1 MKIRTGI
8 AALFVSLIVTVQG
21 YGQDIYLAAYK
32 KIPSGSTNGVDR
44 ISFSEDSKL
53 MALNDEKGNLIIIET
68 ESSNILKRDPASGK
82 LIFHEFID
90 KDKKLIS
97 VKANGE
103 FFTYPLSSFEKTK
116 GPQAFASPI
125 SVTLDPN
132 QGYLTVL
139 QKNDQIEIFDLKANM
154 TQSRIQT
161 IHAMKNTLFLGFD
174 RFGQQLASINNIGE
188 SYNWEFINQKFVREL
203 KLQSGDYT
211 GSRSVIHS
219 AATSRGSDSFVIGL
233 QEVYFSKTA
242 PQTNQNQANQNTT
255 SGAPPKTPQ
264 NVPGAVTGGMYGAQ
278 PSRQNMVI
286 AYDWATG
293 QEKKRVLVH
302 YRPDGMTV
310 GPTPGVIFYYSR
322 DTKTIF
328 TVNLDKGEVRQSV
341 AVDARPSSIAL
352 SDDGSILAVGTEE
365 GVVHLFEVVRNNPAE
380 IKIITPTINR
390 NYGEQV
396 VQGSSVTVEGKVET
410 TDRITQVVINDQ
422 KAELNFDGTFRS
434 TVNLEPGK
442 NRIRVAAQNTQ
453 SQTISKD
460 LYLNSEPAQQ
470 KNATGDH
477 SKPYN
482 KRIALII
489 GNADYTATSKL
500 RNTLNDAKAMSQTL
514 KGLGFEVITIENG
527 SYETIKNAIYAF
539 GDRIQD
545 VDVSL
550 FFYAGHGIEVDGT
563 NYLVPVDAD
572 IQSHLDVKQKCI
584 PLSGVSNTMEF
595 ANDEGLNMIILDACR
610 NNPFPAGKRG
620 GTGLA
625 RINAPS
631 GTLIA
636 YATDPGS
643 VASDGDGTNGLYTG
657 ELIKQLKI
665 SQRIEDIFMHTRN
678 NVEQLSGGKQRP
690 WEEARLKG
698 IFYLK

>member
-1 MKIRTGI
+1 MKIRVVIVNLLIG
-8 AALFVSLIVTVQG
+8 SIVTIG
-21 YGQDIYLAAYK
+21 AHAQDVYLSAYK
-32 KIPSGSTNGVDR
+32 KFSGGSTDVER
-44 ISFSEDSKL
+44 ISFSEDATIIAVSDK
-53 MALNDEKGNLIIIET
+53 KGNLSLVET
-68 ESSNILKRDPASGK
+68 ESSNVLKKIPASGK
-82 LIFHEFID
+82 IIFQEFLD
-90 KDKKLIS
+90 KDKKFIAVRS
-97 VKANGE
+97 TGQ
-103 FFTYPLSSFEKTK
+103 FSTYALTSFEETK
-116 GPQAFASPI
+116 GAQTFPSPLY
-125 SVTLDPN
+125 VTLDPN

-139 QKNDQIEIFDLKANM
+139 EKNNQIEIFDLKAGM
-154 TQSRIQT
+154 TQSRIQ
-161 IHAMKNTLFLGFD
+161 ASGDLKNTLFLGFD
-174 RFGQQLASINNIGE
+174 RFGQQLAAINNIGE
-188 SYNWEFINQKFVREL
+188 SFSWEFMNQKFLRQL
-203 KLQSGDYT
+203 KLQSGEYT

-219 AATSRGSDSFVIGL
+219 AATSRGSDSFVIGM
-233 QEVYFSKTA
+233 QEAFFSKGA
-242 PQTNQNQANQNTT
+242 QPGQPQNTT
-255 SGAPPKTPQ
+255 VNNQQVPGGGPGVSGAARAPERR
-264 NVPGAVTGGMYGAQ
+264 NIVV
-278 PSRQNMVI
+278 
-286 AYDWATG
+286 AYDWTTG
-293 QEKKRVLVH
+293 QEKKRVPVH
-302 YRPDGMTV
+302 FRPDGMAV
-310 GPTPGVIFYYSR
+310 GPTPGILFYFSR

-328 TVNLDKGEVRQSV
+328 TVNLDKGEVHQSV
-341 AVDARPSSIAL
+341 AVDERPSSITL
-352 SDDGSILAVGTEE
+352 SDDGSTLAVGTVS
-365 GVVHLFEVVRNNPAE
+365 GMIYLFEVIRNNPAE

-390 NYGEQV
+390 NYGEQLV
-396 VQGSSVTVEGKVET
+396 KGSSVTVEGKVESIERMSYVTINT
-410 TDRITQVVINDQ
+410 T
-422 KAELNFDGTFRS
+422 KAELKPDGSFRG
-434 TVNLEPGK
+434 TVDLVPGK
-442 NRIRVAAQNTQ
+442 NRVRVAAQNTQ

-460 LYLNSEPAQQ
+460 LYLNSEPGQQ
-470 KNATGDH
+470 KSTSTDQAA
-477 SKPYN
+477 SYN

-489 GNADYTATSKL
+489 GNADYTASSKL
-500 RNTLNDAKAMSQTL
+500 RNTLNDAKAMSETL
-514 KGLGFEVITIENG
+514 KNLGFEVTTIENG
-527 SYETIKNAIYAF
+527 SYETIKNAVYAF

-678 NVEQLSGGKQRP
+678 NVEQISGGKQRP

>member
-1 MKIRTGI
+1 MKSS
-8 AALFVSLIVTVQG
+8 ALILILFINATACINT
-21 YGQDIYLAAYK
+21 YGQDIYLSAYK
-32 KIPSGSTNGVDR
+32 KISGSTSGVDR

-53 MALNDEKGNLIIIET
+53 IAVNDEKGNLFIIET
-68 ESSNILKRDPASGK
+68 ETSNILKKEPASGK

-103 FFTYPLSSFEKTK
+103 FFTYPLTSFEKTK
-116 GPQAFASPI
+116 GSQTFASP
-125 SVTLDPN
+125 VCVALDPN

-139 QKNDQIEIFDLKANM
+139 QKNDQIEIFDLKADM
-154 TQSRIQT
+154 TQSRITSTQS
-161 IHAMKNTLFLGFD
+161 MKNTLFLGYD
-174 RFGQQLASINNIGE
+174 RFGQQLAAINNIGE
-188 SYNWEFINQKFVREL
+188 AHNWEFINQKFIREL

-219 AATSRGSDSFVIGL
+219 AATSRGSDNFVIGM
-233 QEVYFSKTA
+233 QEVFFSKSA
-242 PQTNQNQANQNTT
+242 PQNQPNVQAPNPSASPQ
-255 SGAPPKTPQ
+255 SSQPP
-264 NVPGAVTGGMYGAQ
+264 GGSGMYGGQ
-278 PSRQNMVI
+278 PSRKNIVI
-286 AYDWATG
+286 AYDWTTG
-293 QEKKRVLVH
+293 QEKKRVPVH
-302 YRPDGMTV
+302 YRPDGMAV

-365 GVVHLFEVVRNNPAE
+365 GIVHLFEVVRNDPAE
-380 IKIITPTINR
+380 IRIISPPVNR
-390 NYGEQV
+390 NYGQQV
-396 VQGSSVTVEGKVET
+396 IQGSSVTVEGKVET
-410 TDRITQVVINDQ
+410 TDRITQVVINDK

-434 TVNLEPGK
+434 IVNLEPGK

-453 SQTISKD
+453 SQIVSKD
-460 LYLNSEPAQQ
+460 LYLNSEPAEQ
-470 KNATGDH
+470 KNQPSDN
-477 SKPYN
+477 SKVYN
-482 KRIALII
+482 KRIALVI
-489 GNADYTATSKL
+489 GNADYVSTSKL
-500 RNTLNDAKAMSQTL
+500 RNTLNDAKSMAATL
-514 KGLGFEVITIENG
+514 KDMGFEVITIENG
-527 SYETIKNAIYAF
+527 TYETIKNAIYAF

-550 FFYAGHGIEVDGT
+550 FFYAGHGLEVDGT

-657 ELIKQLKI
+657 ELIKQLKV

>member
-1 MKIRTGI
+1 MKIKAGSITFI
-8 AALFVSLIVTVQG
+8 IWLVVSISVQA
-21 YGQDIYLAAYK
+21 QDVYLSAYK
-32 KIPSGSTNGVDR
+32 KFSSGSGDVES
-44 ISFSEDSKL
+44 ISFSEDSKIIGIS
-53 MALNDEKGNLIIIET
+53 DKKGNLCMVET
-68 ESSNILKRDPASGK
+68 ESSNVLKKIPASGK
-82 LIFHEFID
+82 VVFHEFLD
-90 KDKKLIS
+90 KDKKFIAVRATGQFS
-97 VKANGE
+97 
-103 FFTYPLSSFEKTK
+103 TYALASFEETK
-116 GPQAFASPI
+116 GAQTFSSPLY
-125 SVTLDPN
+125 VTLDPN

-139 QKNDQIEIFDLKANM
+139 EKNNQIEIFDLKAGM
-154 TQSRIQT
+154 TQTRIQ
-161 IHAMKNTLFLGFD
+161 ANGDLKNTLFLGFD
-174 RFGQQLASINNIGE
+174 RFGQQLAAINNIGE
-188 SYNWEFINQKFVREL
+188 SFSWEFMNQKFLREL
-203 KLQSGDYT
+203 KLQSGDFT

-219 AATSRGSDSFVIGL
+219 ASASKGSDNFVVGL
-233 QEVYFSKTA
+233 QEVFI
-242 PQTNQNQANQNTT
+242 
-255 SGAPPKTPQ
+255 PKGGLQ
-264 NVPGAVTGGMYGAQ
+264 PGRQ
-278 PSRQNMVI
+278 PERRNMLI
-286 AYDWATG
+286 AYDWSTG
-293 QEKKRVLVH
+293 QERKRIPLR
-302 YRPDGMTV
+302 YRPDGVAM
-310 GPTPGVIFYYSR
+310 GPTPSVLFYYSSDIR
-322 DTKTIF
+322 SIF
-328 TVNLDKGEVRQSV
+328 IANLDKGEVHQSV
-341 AVDARPSSIAL
+341 AVDERPSSIAL
-352 SDDGSILAVGTEE
+352 SDDGSILAVGTVS
-365 GVVHLFEVVRNNPAE
+365 GMIYLYEVIRNNPAE

-390 NYGEQV
+390 NYGEQLV
-396 VQGSSVTVEGKVET
+396 KGSSVTVEGKVEST
-410 TDRITQVVINDQ
+410 ERMSYVTINDT
-422 KAELNFDGTFRS
+422 KAELNYDGTFKG
-434 TVNLEPGK
+434 TIDLVPGK
-442 NRIRVAAQNTQ
+442 NRVRVAAQNTQ

-460 LYLNSEPAQQ
+460 LYLNSEPGQQ

-477 SKPYN
+477 AASYN

-489 GNADYTATSKL
+489 GNADYTASSKL
-500 RNTLNDAKAMSQTL
+500 RNTLNDAKAMSETL
-514 KGLGFEVITIENG
+514 KNLGFEVTTIENG
-527 SYETIKNAIYAF
+527 SYETIKNAVYAF

-550 FFYAGHGIEVDGT
+550 FFYAGHGMEVDGT